1 MADAPQWKGG
11 YARRVLPAASEHSH
25 WPPPDLE
32 LLTDVPFSTHGL
44 ALDVLRPRAR
54 ATEPVPAILHFHGGG
69 WVKFGKWPVA
79 NTFLARA
86 GFVTVSADYRLAPG
100 ATFPAQLHDVKTA
113 VRFVRA
119 HAAELGIDPQR
130 IGAWGVSAGA
140 HLAALLGTVSGEE
153 GPDGGWSDGGW
164 PGESSAV
171 QAVGS
176 VCGPLDF
183 FDPAWNFGPEPFE
196 LLGGPFHERLAL
208 ARAASPLEHVTPDA
222 PPFCLLHGIADDEVP
237 VSQSRRMHAV
247 LQLMEGRA
255 AGVLSELTELDGGH
269 YINDTHQ
276 AEVEARLLAFFQ
288 RTLSF
293 SPCC

>member
-1 MADAPQWKGG
+1 M
-11 YARRVLPAASEHSH
+11 
-25 WPPPDLE
+25 
-32 LLTDVPFSTHGL
+32 PFSTYGL

-153 GPDGGWSDGGW
+153 GPDGGWSSGGW

-237 VSQSRRMHAV
+237 VSQSRRMHSV

-255 AGVLSELTELDGGH
+255 AGVPSELTELDGDH

-293 SPCC
+293 FPCS